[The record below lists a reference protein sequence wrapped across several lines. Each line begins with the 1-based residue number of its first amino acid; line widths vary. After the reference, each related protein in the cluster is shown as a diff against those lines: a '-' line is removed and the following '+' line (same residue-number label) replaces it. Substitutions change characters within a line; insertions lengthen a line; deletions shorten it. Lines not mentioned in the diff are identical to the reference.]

1 MTLAGLLNN
10 AWMLACRREA
20 MAFAAATR
28 RVAASQNEILGNVLR
43 RNRDTHF
50 GRTHSFASI
59 RNPSEYQR
67 RVPLMR
73 YADYADAIQWI
84 SEGKQAVLTQDPV
97 EVLEPTSGTTGSA
110 SGRKLIPFTR
120 SLRAQFQRAVA
131 AWMFDLL
138 RHRPAIRRGRAYW
151 SISPA
156 LGGDR
161 RTPGGVRIGFDA
173 DADYLG
179 STGRWI
185 LRRLMATPDAV
196 SKLPDIEAFRYI
208 TLRFL
213 LAADDLTLMSI
224 WSPTFLPAL
233 LGPLEPWADRL
244 CVDLRTGR
252 LDPPTAIPAELR
264 RGLAL
269 LARPRRADELRAI
282 FRASA
287 PLADK
292 LRQAWPRLSLI
303 SCWADAAAAHY
314 LPPLRA
320 LFPQVEW
327 QPKGLLATEGCVS
340 FPLLDRAGPVL
351 AVRSHFFEFAEVAST
366 EAAAPRLAHQLDAGG
381 RYGVIL
387 TTAGGL
393 YRYQLDDLVEV
404 CGFENQC
411 PLLRFLGKMDGV
423 SDQVGEKLAEPFV
436 RSVLSA
442 VFDRHCLAPTFA
454 MLVPV
459 DSRPPRYRLY
469 VQAPAPFD
477 RRAIAAEVD
486 AELRANPHYDYA
498 VRLGQLGAAEVVSLH
513 PGGPSAWGV
522 YERECVARGMRAGN
536 VKPTMLDHRPDWSTI
551 FDPLAL

>member
-1 MTLAGLLNN
+1 MNLTRLLNN
-10 AWMLACRREA
+10 AWMLACCREA

-28 RVAASQNEILGNVLR
+28 RVAAAQNELLADVLR
-43 RNRDTHF
+43 RNGDTDF
-50 GRTHSFASI
+50 GRTHSFTSI
-59 RNPSEYQR
+59 RNPCEYQR
-67 RVPLMR
+67 RVPLTR
-73 YADYADAIQWI
+73 YADYADAIRRI
-84 SEGKQAVLTQDPV
+84 SEGQQAVLTHDPV

-120 SLRAQFQRAVA
+120 SLRGQFQRAVA

-185 LRRLMATPDAV
+185 LRRLMATPDSV
-196 SKLPDIEAFRYI
+196 SRLADIEAFRYV

-224 WSPTFLPAL
+224 WSPTFLPAM
-233 LGPLEPWADRL
+233 LGSLEPWAERL
-244 CVDLRTGR
+244 CADLRTGR
-252 LDPPTAIPAELR
+252 LDLPTAIPAELR
-264 RGLAL
+264 RRLVL
-269 LARPRRADELRAI
+269 SARPRRADELRAI
-282 FRASA
+282 FRGSA

-292 LRQAWPRLSLI
+292 LRQAWPQLSMI
-303 SCWADAAAAHY
+303 SCWADAAAAHF

-320 LFPQVEW
+320 LFPQVEV

-351 AVRSHFFEFAEVAST
+351 AVRSHFFEFAEADAADS
-366 EAAAPRLAHQLDAGG
+366 AAPRLAHQLDAGG
-381 RYGVIL
+381 RYRVIL

-423 SDQVGEKLAEPFV
+423 SDRVGEKLAEPFV

-442 VFDRHCLAPTFA
+442 VFDRHRLAPTFA

-459 DSRPPRYRLY
+459 DCRPPRYRLY
-469 VQAPAPFD
+469 VQGAATFD
-477 RRAIAAEVD
+477 GRAIAADVD

-498 VRLGQLGAAEVVSLH
+498 VRLGQLAAAEVVALR
-513 PGGPSAWGV
+513 PDGPNAWSV
-522 YERECVARGMRAGN
+522 YERQCLARGMRAGN
-536 VKPTMLDHRPDWSTI
+536 IKPTMLEHRMDWPTV